1 MYFGSPRKKLYAR
14 RTTQQTY
21 SFLYHKII
29 FCFMIK
35 EKHLLLKSSHYFQDD
50 SQNNINNF
58 LDNHYE

>member
-1 MYFGSPRKKLYAR
+1 
-14 RTTQQTY
+14 
-21 SFLYHKII
+21 
-29 FCFMIK
+29 MIK